1 MLKKSASFVLASLS
15 GSTYRSV
22 RLASSL
28 AAAALDGL
36 FEHPAAILISVPSKP
51 LKQKGSIMVRDS
63 IPVKIGIGA
72 AIVVA
77 AIFLSPWLDHG
88 TFAEELAMSQ
98 STIEQAFPTSSKCK
112 RCHERVFEE
121 WETSPLSRSI
131 HSPAFRA
138 SLDAFLSSPAGKDKA
153 LCFRCHAPHVREF
166 PDQVQLFIDQ
176 AKAGDPSLDGV
187 ACAQCHLIKQVDRTK
202 QPPEP
207 KYELESKTIY
217 GPYKDAVQNRAHQS
231 MELGLFQK
239 SDLCLNCHQS
249 VPSAANLG
257 KANDL
262 LGNWDQSKAVK
273 SGKECQTC
281 HMPEQIGESANGEK
295 KRKTANHTFPG
306 RIGKLRQ
313 EAAKVDVHTK
323 VEGEKTTVT
332 VNVQSLVPH
341 NLPAT
346 HPAWATVVLDLDI
359 KGKNLKTVFTDKRVY
374 GRVYQDAK
382 GQKTSFDFEA
392 VKVFEDTVLKPEET
406 RVETFTF
413 PTPKDTKTF
422 DVEVTLNYA
431 PITGPAPF
439 LQRVEA
445 ESSKGSQ
452 DPVFQPIEIIKYA
465 ENISVNK

>member
-1 MLKKSASFVLASLS
+1 M
-15 GSTYRSV
+15 
-22 RLASSL
+22 
-28 AAAALDGL
+28 
-36 FEHPAAILISVPSKP
+36 
-51 LKQKGSIMVRDS
+51 MVRQS
-63 IPVKIGIGA
+63 IGVRIGFGA
-72 AIVVA
+72 VVVVA
-77 AIFLSPWLDHG
+77 ALFLSHWFDSG
-88 TFAEELAMSQ
+88 TFAQEAVKSQ
-98 STIEQAFPTSSKCK
+98 STIEKAFPSASKCK

-138 SLDAFLSSPAGKDKA
+138 SLDAFLQSPAGKDKG

-166 PDQVQLFIDQ
+166 PEQAQLFVDQ
-176 AKAGDPSLDGV
+176 AKSGDPSLDGV

-207 KYELESKTIY
+207 KYELGSKMLY
-217 GPYKDAVQNRAHQS
+217 GPYKDFVQNLAHQS

-257 KANDL
+257 KSNDL
-262 LGNWDQSKAVK
+262 LGSWDQSKAVK

-281 HMPEQIGESANGEK
+281 HMPEQVGESANGEK

-313 EAAKVDVHTK
+313 EAAKLDVQTK
-323 VEGEKTTVT
+323 IEGDKTIVT
-332 VNVQSLVPH
+332 VKVQSLVPH
-341 NLPAT
+341 SLPTT

-359 KGKNLKTVFTDKRVY
+359 KGKNLKTVYTDMRVY

-392 VKVFEDTVLKPEET
+392 VKVLEDTVLKPEEL

-452 DPVFQPIEIIKYA
+452 DPVFQAIEIVKFA
-465 ENISVNK
+465 RNISIK

>member
-1 MLKKSASFVLASLS
+1 M
-15 GSTYRSV
+15 
-22 RLASSL
+22 
-28 AAAALDGL
+28 
-36 FEHPAAILISVPSKP
+36 
-51 LKQKGSIMVRDS
+51 MMRDS
-63 IPVKIGIGA
+63 IRAKIGIGA
-72 AIVVA
+72 AIVAVA
-77 AIFLSPWLDHG
+77 LLLGHWLASG
-88 TFAEELAMSQ
+88 TFAQEAALSQ

-131 HSPAFRA
+131 HTPAFRA
-138 SLDAFLSSPAGKDKA
+138 SLDAFLASPAGKDKA

-207 KYELESKTIY
+207 KYELESKTLY
-217 GPYKDAVQNRAHQS
+217 GPYKDSVQNRAHQS

-249 VPSAANLG
+249 VPSVAGLG
-257 KANDL
+257 KTNDL
-262 LGNWDQSKAVK
+262 LGNWDQSKTVK

-295 KRKTANHTFPG
+295 KRMVANHTFPG

-313 EAAKVDVHTK
+313 EAAKMDVHTK
-323 VEGEKTTVT
+323 IEGEKATVT
-332 VNVQSLVPH
+332 VKVQSLVPH

-359 KGKNLKTVFTDKRVY
+359 KGKNLKTVFTDKRIY

-392 VKVFEDTVLKPEET
+392 VKVLEDTVLKPEET

-452 DPVFQPIEIIKYA
+452 DPVFQPIEIVKYA
-465 ENISVNK
+465 ENISVK

>member
-1 MLKKSASFVLASLS
+1 
-15 GSTYRSV
+15 
-22 RLASSL
+22 
-28 AAAALDGL
+28 
-36 FEHPAAILISVPSKP
+36 
-51 LKQKGSIMVRDS
+51 MVQDS
-63 IPVKIGIGA
+63 IGVKIGIGSV
-72 AIVVA
+72 IVVVA
-77 AIFLSPWLDHG
+77 LFLSHWLDSS
-88 TFAEELAMSQ
+88 TFAQETGKSQ
-98 STIEQAFPTSSKCK
+98 STIEKAFPGSSKCK

-138 SLDAFLSSPAGKDKA
+138 SLDAFLASPEGKDKA

-166 PDQVQLFIDQ
+166 PDQAQLFIDQ

-207 KYELESKTIY
+207 KYELGSKTLY
-217 GPYKDAVQNRAHQS
+217 GPYKDFVQNLAHQS

-257 KANDL
+257 KTNDL

-295 KRKTANHTFPG
+295 KRKVANHTFPG

-313 EAAKVDVHTK
+313 EAAKLEVQTK
-323 VEGEKTTVT
+323 IEGEKTTVT
-332 VNVQSLVPH
+332 VKVQSLVPH

-346 HPAWATVVLDLDI
+346 HPAWATVALDLHI

-392 VKVFEDTVLKPEET
+392 VKVLEDTVLKPEEL

-413 PTPKDTKTF
+413 LTPKDTKTF

-431 PITGPAPF
+431 AIIGPGPF

-445 ESSKGSQ
+445 ESTKGAQ
-452 DPVFQPIEIIKYA
+452 DPVFQPIEIVKYA
-465 ENISVNK
+465 ENISVK

>member
-1 MLKKSASFVLASLS
+1 MIV
-15 GSTYRSV
+15 
-22 RLASSL
+22 
-28 AAAALDGL
+28 
-36 FEHPAAILISVPSKP
+36 
-51 LKQKGSIMVRDS
+51 KGSIPLR
-63 IPVKIGIGA
+63 IGIGSV
-72 AIVVA
+72 IVMGA
-77 AIFLSPWLDHG
+77 LFLAPWLDRG
-88 TFAEELAMSQ
+88 ILAQEVGLSQ
-98 STIEQAFPTSSKCK
+98 SAIEQAFPASSKCK

-121 WETSPLSRSI
+121 WDTSPLSRSI

-138 SLDAFLSSPAGKDKA
+138 SLDVFLSSPGGKDKA
-153 LCFRCHAPHVREF
+153 VCFRCHAPHVREF
-166 PDQVQLFIDQ
+166 PDQVQLFINQ

-207 KYELESKTIY
+207 KYDLETKTIF
-217 GPYKDAVQNRAHQS
+217 GPYKDFVQNRAHQS
-231 MELGLFQK
+231 IELGLFQK

-249 VPSAANLG
+249 VPSAVALG

-281 HMPEQIGESANGEK
+281 HMPEQVGESANGEK
-295 KRKTANHTFPG
+295 KRRTANHTFPG

-313 EAAKVDVHTK
+313 EAAKLDVTTK
-323 VEGEKTTVT
+323 VESEKTTIT
-332 VNVQSLVPH
+332 VKVQSLVPH

-359 KGKNLKTVFTDKRVY
+359 KGKNLKTVFVDKRVY
-374 GRVYQDAK
+374 GRVYQDAN

-392 VKVFEDTVLKPEET
+392 VKVLEDTVLKPEET

-422 DVEVTLNYA
+422 DIEATLNYA
-431 PITGPAPF
+431 PITGTATF

-452 DPVFQPIEIIKYA
+452 DPVFQSIEIVKYA
-465 ENISVNK
+465 ENIAVTK

>member
-1 MLKKSASFVLASLS
+1 
-15 GSTYRSV
+15 
-22 RLASSL
+22 
-28 AAAALDGL
+28 
-36 FEHPAAILISVPSKP
+36 
-51 LKQKGSIMVRDS
+51 MVRDS
-63 IPVKIGIGA
+63 IGVKVGIGA
-72 AIVVA
+72 SVAVVA
-77 AIFLSPWLDHG
+77 LFLAHWLDRG
-88 TFAEELAMSQ
+88 TFAQETAMSQ
-98 STIEQAFPTSSKCK
+98 STIEQAFPSSSKCK

-138 SLDAFLSSPAGKDKA
+138 SLDAFLASPAGKDKA

-166 PDQVQLFIDQ
+166 PNQAQLFIDQ

-207 KYELESKTIY
+207 KYELGSKTLY
-217 GPYKDAVQNRAHQS
+217 GPYKDSVQNRAHQS
-231 MELGLFQK
+231 MELRLFQK

-249 VPSAANLG
+249 VPSAAGLG
-257 KANDL
+257 KTNDL

-295 KRKTANHTFPG
+295 KRKVANHTFPG

-313 EAAKVDVHTK
+313 EAAKLDVQTK
-323 VEGEKTTVT
+323 IDGEKATVT
-332 VNVQSLVPH
+332 VKVQSLVPH
-341 NLPAT
+341 NLPTT

-359 KGKNLKTVFTDKRVY
+359 KGKNLKTVFTDKRIY

-392 VKVFEDTVLKPEET
+392 VKVLEDTVLKSEET

-452 DPVFQPIEIIKYA
+452 DPVFQPIEIVKYA
-465 ENISVNK
+465 ENIPISK

>member
-1 MLKKSASFVLASLS
+1 M
-15 GSTYRSV
+15 
-22 RLASSL
+22 
-28 AAAALDGL
+28 
-36 FEHPAAILISVPSKP
+36 
-51 LKQKGSIMVRDS
+51 MMRDS
-63 IPVKIGIGA
+63 IRAKIGIGA
-72 AIVVA
+72 AIVVVA
-77 AIFLSPWLDHG
+77 LLLARWLASG
-88 TFAEELAMSQ
+88 TFAQETAMSQ

-131 HSPAFRA
+131 HTPAFRA
-138 SLDAFLSSPAGKDKA
+138 SLDAFLASPAGKDKA

-176 AKAGDPSLDGV
+176 AKVGDPSLDGV

-207 KYELESKTIY
+207 KYELESKTLY
-217 GPYKDAVQNRAHQS
+217 GPYKDSVQNRAHQS

-249 VPSAANLG
+249 VPSAAGLG
-257 KANDL
+257 KTNDL
-262 LGNWDQSKAVK
+262 LGNWDQSKTVK

-295 KRKTANHTFPG
+295 KRKVANHTFPG

-313 EAAKVDVHTK
+313 EAVKIDVHTK
-323 VEGEKTTVT
+323 IEGEKATVT
-332 VNVQSLVPH
+332 VKVQSLVPH

-359 KGKNLKTVFTDKRVY
+359 KGKNLKTVFTDKRIY

-392 VKVFEDTVLKPEET
+392 VKVLEDTVLKPEET

-452 DPVFQPIEIIKYA
+452 DPVFQPIEIVKYA
-465 ENISVNK
+465 ENISVK

>member
-1 MLKKSASFVLASLS
+1 MMV
-15 GSTYRSV
+15 
-22 RLASSL
+22 
-28 AAAALDGL
+28 
-36 FEHPAAILISVPSKP
+36 
-51 LKQKGSIMVRDS
+51 QNSIR
-63 IPVKIGIGA
+63 VKMGIGA
-72 AIVVA
+72 SVA
-77 AIFLSPWLDHG
+77 VIALFLAHWLDRG
-88 TFAEELAMSQ
+88 TFAQETAMSQ
-98 STIEQAFPTSSKCK
+98 STIEQAFPSSSKCK

-138 SLDAFLSSPAGKDKA
+138 SLDAFLASPAGKDKA

-166 PDQVQLFIDQ
+166 PNQAQLFIDQ

-207 KYELESKTIY
+207 KYELESKTLY
-217 GPYKDAVQNRAHQS
+217 GPYKDSVQNRAHQS
-231 MELGLFQK
+231 MELRLFQK

-249 VPSAANLG
+249 VPSAAGLG
-257 KANDL
+257 KTNDL

-295 KRKTANHTFPG
+295 KRKVANHTFPG

-313 EAAKVDVHTK
+313 EAAKLDVQTK
-323 VEGEKTTVT
+323 IDGEKATVT
-332 VNVQSLVPH
+332 VKVQSLVPH
-341 NLPAT
+341 NLPTT

-359 KGKNLKTVFTDKRVY
+359 KGKNLKTVFTDKRIY

-392 VKVFEDTVLKPEET
+392 VKVLEDTVLKPEET

-452 DPVFQPIEIIKYA
+452 DPVFQPIEIVKYA